1 MVLVLLCF
9 QPEWFNSYSIRIDG
23 IKCLLLQYHWF
34 TFFPSLIKHLFDQS
48 FSMGFSISPNPIFF
62 SMHSIGIFGF
72 PRRISDYPVLFS
84 RFHWLNAFGLVGVAL
99 PMFFLLS
106 PFLFK
111 LRRSLNSRI
120 ILFISCNWHSA
131 SKILDYS
138 LVWVY
143 LGL

>member
-1 MVLVLLCF
+1 LVLANAA
-9 QPEWFNSYSIRIDG
+9 PDAVPHDPYSVVG
-23 IKCLLLQYHWF
+23 HFHYV
-34 TFFPSLIKHLFDQS
+34 PSLGAVYTIYAASHNYWMMFLFMINRSVVDVLGRIH
-48 FSMGFSISPNPIFF
+48 SMGFSISPNPIFF

-111 LRRSLNSRI
+111 LRLRLPLITS
-120 ILFISCNWHSA
+120 F
-131 SKILDYS
+131 
-138 LVWVY
+138 
-143 LGL
+143 